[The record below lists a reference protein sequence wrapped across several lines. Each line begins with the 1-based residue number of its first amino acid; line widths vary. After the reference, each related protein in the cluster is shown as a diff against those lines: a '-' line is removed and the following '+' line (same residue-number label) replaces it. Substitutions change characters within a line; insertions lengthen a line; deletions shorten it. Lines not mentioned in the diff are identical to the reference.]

1 MVFIWKDVTDV
12 PFERGVYDRPCLAST
27 TLLVR
32 SSRPIDVPLTISP
45 TGERPS
51 RGANRPHSIKVAD
64 DVYKVAR
71 SGASYF
77 KERHRRRRR
86 LAVEKRTRYAIL
98 GVTQVP
104 SMEAIRKFTP
114 VLAVAPT
121 VGQEQYRNSRSSSTS
136 PSFPNM

>member
-1 MVFIWKDVTDV
+1 MIEPVSYQ
-12 PFERGVYDRPCLAST
+12 P

-32 SSRPIDVPLTISP
+32 SSRPMDVPLTLSP

-51 RGANRPHSIKVAD
+51 RDANRPRSIKVAD

-71 SGASYF
+71 SGASYS

-98 GVTQVP
+98 EVTQVP

-114 VLAVAPT
+114 VIAVAWVAPT
-121 VGQEQYRNSRSSSTS
+121 VGQ
-136 PSFPNM
+136 